1 MALKPFDETGEHREV
16 QAAHGFAL
24 CHAPFLVAIAERQI
38 EAVEKFANAE
48 QRGCL
53 FQCGDWCGGDTIAQQ
68 RPQALDIND
77 GIAEFDADPLAVR
90 RQSHSFLIV
99 EYCPNLAQ
107 APAQL
112 GARIVGS
119 IPEQIA

>member
-1 MALKPFDETGEHREV
+1 MKSFDETGEQREV

-24 CHAPFLVAIAERQI
+24 GHAPFLVAIAERQI
-38 EAVEKFANAE
+38 EAIEKGADTE
-48 QRGCL
+48 QRGGL
-53 FQCGDWCGGDTIAQQ
+53 FQCSDGCSGDIITKQ
-68 RPQALDIND
+68 RPYPLDIND

-90 RQSHSFLIV
+90 RQSHSLLVV

-112 GARIVGS
+112 GARVVGS
-119 IPEQIA
+119 VPEQIA